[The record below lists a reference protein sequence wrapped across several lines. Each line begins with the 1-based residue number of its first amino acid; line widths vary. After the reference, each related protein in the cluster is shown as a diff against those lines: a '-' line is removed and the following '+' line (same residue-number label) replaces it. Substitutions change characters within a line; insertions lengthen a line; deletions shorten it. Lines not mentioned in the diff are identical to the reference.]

1 MSVQT
6 SRAVLMYRRL
16 SAVHMVELLGG
27 GAVETIHNDSYDS

>member
-27 GAVETIHNDSYDS
+27 AVETIHNDSYDS